1 MPPVPAELVHGV
13 DSWAWRWPFN
23 RVPLPLPH
31 PGLSG
36 RECSVES
43 RLQISEEANPNPWS
57 LSLALGF
64 PVPTEAGKKEG
75 AGRGRKRRRAGA
87 RGRGGG
93 GGETFGGP
101 RRLIPGR
108 EKRLECWAPSP
119 CSLMARG
126 LQAWGPRTRA
136 GTNGI

>member
-13 DSWAWRWPFN
+13 DSWAWRGPFN

-64 PVPTEAGKKEG
+64 PVPTEAGKRRE
-75 AGRGRKRRRAGA
+75 RGGE
-87 RGRGGG
+87 GRGGG
-93 GGETFGGP
+93 QEPEEGEGEA
-101 RRLIPGR
+101 GR
-108 EKRLECWAPSP
+108 PSVDLVGSSLEGRSAS
-119 CSLMARG
+119 S
-126 LQAWGPRTRA
+126 A
-136 GTNGI
+136 GRPPPAH